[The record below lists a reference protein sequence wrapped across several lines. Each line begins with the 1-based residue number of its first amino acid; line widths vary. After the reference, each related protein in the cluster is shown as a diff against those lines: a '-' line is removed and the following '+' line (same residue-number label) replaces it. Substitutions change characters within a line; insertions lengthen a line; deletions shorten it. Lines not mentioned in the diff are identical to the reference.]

1 MIKCNALKFPVM
13 IKSMIRSLSLLKSTC
28 RLILLLAVIMVL
40 QIRGAGAQEE
50 FDIVKN
56 NWLRYSDAPNSLYH
70 YMAGQAYEILAGR
83 SAGVA
88 KLKTLDDWQLRQK
101 TVRGILLDII
111 GPFPEKTPL
120 NAKIIRTIEKD
131 GFMVEHIVYESQPGF
146 YVTSSLFIPSGLRR
160 GAKAPVVIYCSGHT
174 EDGYRGNVYQHV
186 ILNLVKK
193 NFIVFAFDPVGQGER
208 LEYFDPET
216 GKSIVGGPTTEH
228 SYPGTQA
235 FITGSSEARYMI
247 WDGIRAV
254 DYLLTRREV
263 DPARIGITGRSGGGT
278 QSAYISAMDDRIYAA
293 APECYITNFTRL
305 LQSIGNQDAEQNL
318 FNEISRGIDHA
329 DLLEVRAPKP
339 ALMITTTRDMF
350 SIQGAMETEK
360 EVREVYKAYGKP
372 EDFGRAEDDSPHE
385 STKKNREAMYAFFQ
399 KHLKNPGD
407 PSDLE
412 IALLS
417 PEEMRITGS
426 GQVSTSLG
434 GETVF
439 TLNRKESE
447 QLEAKLKTARAD
459 PEKHFNDVLRQARV
473 LSGFREPSFA
483 DEPVFSGRYR
493 MKGYTV
499 EKYFVKGEGNY
510 IIPYLLM
517 MPNEPAG
524 KALIYLHPDGKNA
537 ASAAGGEMEWFVKRG
552 FAVLAPDLVGTGEM
566 GPGDFRGDAY
576 IEGGSHNLWYL
587 SMLIGRSIAG
597 IRAGDV
603 VKLTSILKQRTGIG
617 EVYGLSRKEM
627 ASVLIHAAAF
637 DPSISRVALI
647 SPCTSYRSIVM
658 NRFYNS
664 SLIPGAVPG
673 ALKAY
678 DLTDL
683 AATLAPRTLIM
694 AGVTDGYGKT
704 TDSAS
709 VNYDLAVIKTE
720 YNRRK
725 AGEMLKI
732 VPEEQL
738 TNPDL
743 LYRDLIK

>member
-1 MIKCNALKFPVM
+1 M
-13 IKSMIRSLSLLKSTC
+13 
-28 RLILLLAVIMVL
+28 
-40 QIRGAGAQEE
+40 
-50 FDIVKN
+50 
-56 NWLRYSDAPNSLYH
+56 
-70 YMAGQAYEILAGR
+70 
-83 SAGVA
+83 
-88 KLKTLDDWQLRQK
+88 
-101 TVRGILLDII
+101 
-111 GPFPEKTPL
+111 
-120 NAKIIRTIEKD
+120 
-131 GFMVEHIVYESQPGF
+131 
-146 YVTSSLFIPSGLRR
+146 
-160 GAKAPVVIYCSGHT
+160 VIYCSGHT

-208 LEYFDPET
+208 LEYYDPKT

-263 DPARIGITGRSGGGT
+263 DPDRIGITGRSGGGT
-278 QSAYISAMDDRIYAA
+278 QSAYIAAMDERIYAA

-360 EVREVYKAYGKP
+360 EVRGVYKAYGKT
-372 EDFGRAEDDSPHE
+372 EDFGRAEDDSPHA
-385 STKKNREAMYAFFQ
+385 STRKNRVAMYAFFQ
-399 KHLKNPGD
+399 RYLQNPGD
-407 PSDLE
+407 TADE
-412 IALLS
+412 DIKLLS
-417 PEEMRITGS
+417 PEDMRVTAS

-439 TLNRKESE
+439 SLNRKETE
-447 QLEAKLKTARAD
+447 LLETKLKATVTD
-459 PEKHFNDVLRQARV
+459 PEKHLSEVLKEARN
-473 LSGFREPSFA
+473 LSGFRKPA
-483 DEPVFSGRYR
+483 VGDEPVFSGRYQ
-493 MKGYTV
+493 MKGYII

-517 MPNEPAG
+517 MPDDPAG

-537 ASAAGGEMEWFVKRG
+537 EEAAGGEMEWFVKHG

-587 SMLIGRSIAG
+587 SMLIGRSIVG

-603 VKLTSILKQRTGIG
+603 VKLTSLLKQRTGLN
-617 EVYGLSRKEM
+617 EVYGLSHKEM
-627 ASVLIHAAAF
+627 AAVLIHAAAF
-637 DPSISRVALI
+637 EPSISRIALV
-647 SPCTSYRSIVM
+647 SPCSSYRSIVM

-664 SLIPGAVPG
+664 SLIPGVVPG

-678 DLTDL
+678 DLPDL
-683 AATLAPRTLIM
+683 AATLAPRLLTL
-694 AGVTDGYGKT
+694 AGVTDGYGKVNDT
-704 TDSAS
+704 AS
-709 VNYDLAVIKTE
+709 VNSDLAVIKTE
-720 YNRRK
+720 YNRKK

-738 TNPDL
+738 NNPDL